1 MGAMKKAMMSTGSNL
16 VLMLVKAATT
26 FILTPITLR
35 ALGRYDYGI
44 WEMVTAVVGYMG
56 VLELGLKPAVSRYTA
71 RFNAQ
76 ADDVQLRA
84 MYSTAL
90 LMLGIVGGFA
100 LIFFSAWALFRPD
113 LVAPDGASTERYSIF
128 LVLIGLQLLI
138 TFPGHVAESVLEGL
152 QQYSTKNNITIV
164 NSLTGLAA
172 VYFLIEHFDALIFL
186 ALINGVG
193 TTTKYIVFFRLVYK
207 RTNGRLFPTL
217 RYRSKAFFN
226 ELVRFS
232 SKSFVQGASTSL
244 EGYAPVLIIGSVLGP
259 AQVVFYSLPLALI
272 RQVRNLTWT
281 LTHAFMPL
289 FSELHAKEQSEAAK
303 HIFLLASRFV
313 VGLVVPIAALIILL
327 GPDFLGRWAGQ
338 EYVSGAASVVGLLA
352 AANLLGFANPF
363 ASRYLTAIGQHG
375 ILAKIGPFSAAS
387 SIALGLLLVGPMGL
401 YGPPTGQVAVAC
413 VVVPLTLYVT
423 CKLVGIT
430 LLQYTSAVLVRF
442 IAPAVLLVVTV
453 LALEDILPPTT
464 YPKLAIVSAAGAL
477 VYFISAPFLAM
488 TSAERKEIVSW
499 IRRRGRSAK
508 PAADS
513 PAA

>member
-1 MGAMKKAMMSTGSNL
+1 MSVFAKAIKSTGSNL
-16 VLMLVKAATT
+16 ALMLVKAATT

-56 VLELGLKPAVSRYTA
+56 VLELGLKPAASRYTA

-76 ADDVQLRA
+76 ADDAQMRA

-100 LIFFSAWALFRPD
+100 LVFFSLWALLRPD
-113 LVAPDGASTERYSIF
+113 LLAPDNAPTTRYSIF

-152 QQYSTKNNITIV
+152 QQYSTKNNITIL
-164 NSLTGLAA
+164 NSVTGLAA
-172 VYFLIEHFDALIFL
+172 VYFLIEYFDALIFL
-186 ALINGVG
+186 ALMNGIG
-193 TTTKYIVFFRLVYK
+193 TTAKYLVFFRLVYR
-207 RTNGRLFPTL
+207 RTGGRLFPTL
-217 RYRSKAFFN
+217 RHRSRAFFN
-226 ELVRFS
+226 ELVGFS
-232 SKSFVQGASTSL
+232 GKSFVQGASTSL

-272 RQVRNLTWT
+272 RQIRNFTWT

-289 FSELHAKEQSEAAK
+289 FSELHAKEQSEAARR
-303 HIFLLASRFV
+303 IFLLASRVV
-313 VGLVVPIAALIILL
+313 VGLVAPIAALIILL
-327 GPDFLGRWAGQ
+327 GPDFLGRWAGR

-352 AANLLGFANPF
+352 AANLLGFSNPF

-375 ILAKIGPFSAAS
+375 ILAKIGPFSAAG

-413 VVVPLTLYVT
+413 VATPLILYVT
-423 CKLVGIT
+423 CKHVGIT
-430 LLQYTSAVLVRF
+430 LAQYAGAVLIRILPPV
-442 IAPAVLLVVTV
+442 ALLVTTV
-453 LALEDILPPTT
+453 LALESVLPPTT
-464 YPKLAIVSAAGAL
+464 YVRLATISAAGGL
-477 VYFISAPFLAM
+477 VYLLSAPLLAM
-488 TSAERKEIVSW
+488 SSQERKDIVSR
-499 IRRRGRSAK
+499 IRRRRGRARSATD
-508 PAADS
+508 PSEA
-513 PAA
+513 